1 MLWYVVAQGRQRNRG
16 PLSVY
21 LRGVSRQRE
30 APKILAFLYRT
41 LRPLVPTVDCRAY
54 LARPV
59 PFVGSC
65 EAPRNACS
73 SYVAKLW

>member
-1 MLWYVVAQGRQRNRG
+1 MDLWSGIGRGTREFFNG
-16 PLSVY
+16 LV
-21 LRGVSRQRE
+21 RGVSNPRE
-30 APKILAFLYRT
+30 DSKILAFLYRT